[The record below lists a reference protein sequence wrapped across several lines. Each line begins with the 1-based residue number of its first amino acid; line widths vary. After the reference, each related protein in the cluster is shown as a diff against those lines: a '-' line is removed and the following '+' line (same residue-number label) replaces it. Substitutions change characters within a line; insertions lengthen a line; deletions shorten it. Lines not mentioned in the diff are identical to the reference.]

1 MLLHA
6 CCRSYERPG
15 LLAKGEGLSAKM
27 LFLYGATQ
35 TFRSPD
41 ATLFAA
47 NGSCFALT
55 FGAFVL
61 TNFDKII

>member
-41 ATLFAA
+41 AVSLAA
-47 NGSCFALT
+47 NSCFILQDLAT
-55 FGAFVL
+55 GEPR
-61 TNFDKII
+61 